1 MAMGRPLM
9 ILHKFST
16 LPPSPLDDDKPQS
29 MQSLGLPAI
38 GSFLEGIKLS
48 DTLGTIL
55 TTIYDQNIS
64 NSNMSAGNQKHIQ
77 TPTEIDTVLELD
89 KKLTKFQN
97 ELPIELRWASEGEKL
112 RQSLG
117 PSVGNLDMQSNA
129 LHAR

>member
-1 MAMGRPLM
+1 M

-16 LPPSPLDDDKPQS
+16 SPPSPLDDEKSPS
-29 MQSLGLPAI
+29 THSLAFPAI

-48 DTLGTIL
+48 KTLGIIL

-64 NSNMSAGNQKHIQ
+64 NTNPSAGNSKYIQ
-77 TPTEIDTVLELD
+77 TPTEIDAVLELD
-89 KKLTKFQN
+89 KKLTQFQN
-97 ELPIELRWASEGEKL
+97 ELPIELRWTQDGEKL

-117 PSVGNLDMQSNA
+117 PTVGNLDMQSNV

>member
-16 LPPSPLDDDKPQS
+16 SPPSPLDDETQQS
-29 MQSLGLPAI
+29 IQNLSIPAI
-38 GSFLEGIKLS
+38 GAFLEGIKLS
-48 DTLGTIL
+48 NTLGVIL

-64 NSNMSAGNQKHIQ
+64 NSNMGAGNLKRIQ
-77 TPTEIDTVLELD
+77 TPTEIDAVLELD
-89 KKLTKFQN
+89 KRLTKFQN
-97 ELPIELRWASEGEKL
+97 ELPIELRWAPEGEGS

-117 PSVGNLDMQSNA
+117 TSAGNLDMQSNV